1 MECGKKVN
9 CKLYIDKK
17 YYGKLNATGKE
28 IFLYDKN
35 NDLYYS
41 YFPAEA
47 CNEELLYSCITA
59 YCEISVISLNNAYG
73 ITDQVDLDCDIFR
86 LGQSKQHF
94 TLLIN
99 ITYPEKKETL
109 HDMMTF
115 EITEQ
120 TANNF
125 NFKLLGDQTLF
136 SLDQFTH
143 TF

>member
-9 CKLYIDKK
+9 CKLYIDEN
-17 YYGKLNATGKE
+17 YYRKLNVIGKE
-28 IFLYDKN
+28 IFLYDEN
-35 NDLYYS
+35 YGLYHS
-41 YFPAEA
+41 SFPAEA

-59 YCEISVISLNNAYG
+59 YCEISIISMNNAYG
-73 ITDQVDLDCDIFR
+73 ITDEINLDCNIFR
-86 LGQSKQHF
+86 LGQSKQYF

-99 ITYPEKKETL
+99 IASPEQKEIF

-115 EITEQ
+115 EVIQQ
-120 TANNF
+120 TASSF

-136 SLDQFTH
+136 SLGQLNH

>member
-28 IFLYDKN
+28 IFLYDEN

-41 YFPAEA
+41 SFPAEA
-47 CNEELLYSCITA
+47 CSEELLYSCITA

-86 LGQSKQHF
+86 LGQSKQYF

-99 ITYPEKKETL
+99 ITYPENKETL

-115 EITEQ
+115 EITKQ

-136 SLDQFTH
+136 SLDPFTH